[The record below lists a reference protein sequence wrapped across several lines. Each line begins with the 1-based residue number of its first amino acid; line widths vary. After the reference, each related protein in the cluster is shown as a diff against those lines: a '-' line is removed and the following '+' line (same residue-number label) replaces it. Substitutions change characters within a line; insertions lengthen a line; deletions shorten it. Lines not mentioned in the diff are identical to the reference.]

1 MRGVIRLAVVPAIVL
16 MATGCATKD
25 WVKNLVG
32 QKEQEMDQRVGT
44 RVGGVEG
51 RVGTVENRVGSV
63 EGQVD
68 QHGQRMTSMDSKLG
82 AVETTAGEAR
92 TRADAAHSRADSAYS
107 RSDEVNDR
115 LTRLWSS
122 RNKRQVVET
131 IHVQFG
137 FDKWDLSDGAQT
149 ALMAIVRDLKANP
162 NLTVDLE
169 GYTDPVG
176 TTPYNIGLSQRRVEA
191 VRRYL
196 IEQGTEM
203 PRVHSIGLGPL
214 NGKSGEEPAK
224 QRRVTV
230 RLMVHQD

>member
-1 MRGVIRLAVVPAIVL
+1 MRGRIRLLVVPAMVL
-16 MATGCATKD
+16 LASGCATKD

-32 QKEQEMDQRVGT
+32 QKEAEIDQRVGT
-44 RVGGVEG
+44 RVGAVENQVG
-51 RVGTVENRVGSV
+51 QQGEKVTAIEGELGTVK
-63 EGQVD
+63 
-68 QHGQRMTSMDSKLG
+68 TSAG
-82 AVETTAGEAR
+82 TAQ
-92 TRADAAHSRADSAYS
+92 TRADAAYGRAGEV
-107 RSDEVNDR
+107 DER
-115 LTRLWSS
+115 LTRLWTG
-122 RNKRQVVET
+122 RHKRQLVDT

-149 ALMAIVRDLKANP
+149 ALSQVVKDLKTNP

-176 TTPYNIGLSQRRVEA
+176 KQAYNIGLSQRRVES

-203 PRVHSIGLGPL
+203 PRVNSVGLGPL
-214 NGKSGEEPAK
+214 NGKSTEAHAQ

-230 RLMVHQD
+230 RLMVNQD

>member
-1 MRGVIRLAVVPAIVL
+1 MRGVLKLAVVPAIAL

-32 QKEQEMDQRVGT
+32 QKEAEIDQRVGT
-44 RVGGVEG
+44 RVGAVET
-51 RVGTVENRVGSV
+51 RVGEQGQKVTVIEGELGSV
-63 EGQVD
+63 
-68 QHGQRMTSMDSKLG
+68 K
-82 AVETTAGEAR
+82 TTAGEAR
-92 TRADAAHSRADSAYS
+92 TRADSAFSRAD
-107 RSDEVNDR
+107 EVNER
-115 LTRLWSS
+115 LSRLWTG
-122 RNKRQVVET
+122 RHKRQMVET
-131 IHVQFG
+131 VHVQFG

-149 ALMAIVRDLKANP
+149 ALVAIVKDMKSNP

-176 TTPYNIGLSQRRVEA
+176 APAYNIGLSQRRVEA

-196 IEQGTEM
+196 IEQGLEM

-214 NGKSGEEPAK
+214 NGKSGEDHAK

-230 RLMVHQD
+230 RLMVNQD